1 VDKPLYSSLQLL
13 LRYLMSSI
21 WGPILSEPER
31 ATGGDPRPA
40 TNHKSDTSQK
50 KGPYSTMST
59 VPKLRIGLFGIGLA
73 AYWPQF
79 DGLEARLNSYVQ
91 TVADR
96 LAARAN
102 TIVNFGLVDSPER
115 AMLVSHQ
122 TRQEDIDLLV
132 LYVTTYA
139 LSSTVLPIV
148 RRAKVPLLVLNLQ
161 PTAGLDYET
170 FNALPDRTAMT
181 GEWLAYC
188 SACAMPELAN
198 VFMRSGIPFY
208 QVNGILGASPT
219 DDPQCWQEIQDWMD
233 AAHVAHTLSHTRLG
247 LMGHY
252 YSGMLDI
259 PTDLTTVASVF
270 GTHIEALEIDEL
282 TTLRQAVPHE
292 ALPAKLEA
300 FQQAFD
306 IQPDCPADELDR
318 AARTSIALDQF
329 VAAHDLGALAYF
341 YKGTPGSPNEDTIA
355 SIILGSSMLTARGI
369 STAGEYETKNV
380 LAMKILDTFKAGG
393 SFTEY
398 YAVDFSDDIV
408 LMGHDG
414 PGHIAIAESKTKVR
428 PLEVF
433 HGKVG
438 RGLSV
443 EMSIKRGPVTL
454 LSVVECNKNGF
465 KLLIGQGQV
474 EPGPIL
480 QIGNTNSRFRFA
492 IGARKFLEQ
501 WNAQAPAHH
510 CAIGLGHLAP
520 KLQKLAHLLD
530 IDLVQ
535 IC

>member
-1 VDKPLYSSLQLL
+1 
-13 LRYLMSSI
+13 
-21 WGPILSEPER
+21 
-31 ATGGDPRPA
+31 
-40 TNHKSDTSQK
+40 
-50 KGPYSTMST
+50 MST
-59 VPKLRIGLFGIGLA
+59 IPNLRIGLFGIGLA

-79 DGLEARLNSYVQ
+79 PGLEARLQSYVQ

-96 LAARAN
+96 LAAPTN
-102 TIVNFGLVDSPER
+102 TIVNFGLVDSSER
-115 AMLVSHQ
+115 AVEVSHAA
-122 TRQEDIDLLV
+122 RREDVDLLV

-148 RRAKVPLLVLNLQ
+148 RRAKVPVLVLNLQ
-161 PTAGLDYET
+161 PTAALDYAA
-170 FNALPDRTAMT
+170 FNALPNRTAMT
-181 GEWLAYC
+181 GDWLAYC
-188 SACAMPELAN
+188 SACPMPELAN
-198 VFMRSGIPFY
+198 VFQRSGIPFH
-208 QVNGILGASPT
+208 QVNGILGDSRD
-219 DDPQCWQEIQDWMD
+219 DDPICWQEIDAWIA

-259 PTDLTTVASVF
+259 ATDLTTVASVF
-270 GTHIEALEIDEL
+270 GIHIEALEVDEL
-282 TTLRQAVPHE
+282 TALRLAVPDT
-292 ALPAKLEA
+292 AVPATLEA
-300 FQQAFD
+300 FAQAFD
-306 IQPDCPADELDR
+306 IQPDCPAPELDI

-329 VAAHDLGALAYF
+329 VEKNQLGALAYF

-355 SIILGSSMLTARGI
+355 SIILGTSMLTARGI
-369 STAGEYETKNV
+369 STAGEYEIKNV
-380 LAMKILDTFKAGG
+380 LAMKILDTLRAGG

-398 YAVDFSDDIV
+398 YAVDFTDDVV

-414 PGHIAIAESKTKVR
+414 PGHTAIAERKTKVR

-443 EMSIKRGPVTL
+443 EMSVKQGPVTL
-454 LSVVECNKNGF
+454 LSVVECKHKGF
-465 KLLIGQGQV
+465 KLLVAQGEV

-480 QIGNTNSRFRFA
+480 QIGNTNSRFRFP
-492 IGARKFLEQ
+492 IGARNFLTQ

-520 KLQKLAHLLD
+520 TLQKLAHLLN

>member
-1 VDKPLYSSLQLL
+1 
-13 LRYLMSSI
+13 
-21 WGPILSEPER
+21 
-31 ATGGDPRPA
+31 
-40 TNHKSDTSQK
+40 
-50 KGPYSTMST
+50 MST
-59 VPKLRIGLFGIGLA
+59 IPNLRIGLFGIGLA

-79 DGLEARLNSYVQ
+79 PGLEARLQSYVQ

-96 LAARAN
+96 LAAPTN

-115 AMLVSHQ
+115 AVEVSHAA
-122 TRQEDIDLLV
+122 RREDIDLLV

-148 RRAKVPLLVLNLQ
+148 RRAKVPVLILNLQ
-161 PTAGLDYET
+161 PTAALDYAA
-170 FNALPDRTAMT
+170 FNALSDRTAASRTKQT
-181 GEWLAYC
+181 GDWLAYC
-188 SACAMPELAN
+188 SACPMPELAN
-198 VFMRSGIPFY
+198 VFMRSGIPFH
-208 QVNGILGASPT
+208 QVNGILGDSRS
-219 DDPQCWQEIQDWMD
+219 DDPTCWHEID
-233 AAHVAHTLSHTRLG
+233 AWIAAARVAHTLAHTRLG

-259 PTDLTTVASVF
+259 ATDLTTVTSVF
-270 GTHIEALEIDEL
+270 GTHIEALEVDEL
-282 TTLRQAVPHE
+282 TALRLAVPD
-292 ALPAKLEA
+292 AAVPAKLEA
-300 FQQAFD
+300 FAQTFD
-306 IQPDCPADELDR
+306 IQPDCSTSELDL

-329 VAAHDLGALAYF
+329 AEDHQLGALAYF

-355 SIILGSSMLTARGI
+355 SIILGTSMLTARGI
-369 STAGEYETKNV
+369 STAGEYEIKNV
-380 LAMKILDTFKAGG
+380 LAMKILDTLHAGG

-398 YAVDFSDDIV
+398 YAVDFTADVI

-414 PGHIAIAESKTKVR
+414 PGHTAIAESKTKVR

-443 EMSIKRGPVTL
+443 EMSVKRGPVTL
-454 LSVVECNKNGF
+454 LSVVECRHKGF
-465 KLLIGQGQV
+465 RLLVAQGEV

-480 QIGNTNSRFRFA
+480 QIGNTNSRFRFP

-510 CAIGLGHLAP
+510 CAIGLGHLATT
-520 KLQKLAHLLD
+520 LQKLSHLLN
-530 IDLVQ
+530 IDLIQ

>member
-1 VDKPLYSSLQLL
+1 
-13 LRYLMSSI
+13 
-21 WGPILSEPER
+21 
-31 ATGGDPRPA
+31 
-40 TNHKSDTSQK
+40 
-50 KGPYSTMST
+50 MST
-59 VPKLRIGLFGIGLA
+59 IPNLRIGLFGIGLA

-79 DGLEARLNSYVQ
+79 PGLEARLQSYVQ

-96 LAARAN
+96 LAAPTN
-102 TIVNFGLVDSPER
+102 TIVNFGLVDSSER
-115 AMLVSHQ
+115 AVEVSHAA
-122 TRQEDIDLLV
+122 RREDVDLLV

-148 RRAKVPLLVLNLQ
+148 RRAKVPVLVLNLQ
-161 PTAGLDYET
+161 PTAALDYAA
-170 FNALPDRTAMT
+170 FNALPNRTAMT
-181 GEWLAYC
+181 GDWLAYC
-188 SACAMPELAN
+188 SACPMPELAN
-198 VFMRSGIPFY
+198 VFQRSGIPFH
-208 QVNGILGASPT
+208 QVNGILGDSRD
-219 DDPQCWQEIQDWMD
+219 DDPICWQEIDAWIA

-259 PTDLTTVASVF
+259 ATDLTTVASVF
-270 GTHIEALEIDEL
+270 GTHIEALEVDEL
-282 TTLRQAVPHE
+282 TALRLAVPDT
-292 ALPAKLEA
+292 AVPATLEA
-300 FQQAFD
+300 FAQAFD
-306 IQPDCPADELDR
+306 IQPDCPAPELDI

-329 VAAHDLGALAYF
+329 VEKNQLGALAYF

-355 SIILGSSMLTARGI
+355 SIILGTSMLTARGI
-369 STAGEYETKNV
+369 STAGEYEIKNV
-380 LAMKILDTFKAGG
+380 LAMKILDTLRAGG

-398 YAVDFSDDIV
+398 YAVDFTDDVV

-414 PGHIAIAESKTKVR
+414 PGHTAIAERKTKVR

-443 EMSIKRGPVTL
+443 EMSVKQGPVTL
-454 LSVVECNKNGF
+454 LSVVECKHKGF
-465 KLLIGQGQV
+465 KLLVAQGEV

-480 QIGNTNSRFRFA
+480 QIGNTNSRFRFP
-492 IGARKFLEQ
+492 IGARNFLTQ

-520 KLQKLAHLLD
+520 TLQKLAHLLN

>member
-1 VDKPLYSSLQLL
+1 MNSS
-13 LRYLMSSI
+13 
-21 WGPILSEPER
+21 P
-31 ATGGDPRPA
+31 
-40 TNHKSDTSQK
+40 N
-50 KGPYSTMST
+50 
-59 VPKLRIGLFGIGLA
+59 LRIGLFGIGLA

-79 DGLEARLNSYVQ
+79 PGLEARLESYVQ

-96 LAARAN
+96 LAAPTN

-115 AMLVSHQ
+115 AVEVSHA
-122 TRQEDIDLLV
+122 TRREDIDLLV

-148 RRAKVPLLVLNLQ
+148 RRAKVPVLILNLQ
-161 PTAGLDYET
+161 PTAALDYAA
-170 FNALPDRTAMT
+170 FNALPNRTPHSRRDQT
-181 GEWLAYC
+181 GDWLAYC
-188 SACAMPELAN
+188 SACPMPELAN
-198 VFMRSGIPFY
+198 VFMRSGIPFH
-208 QVNGILGASPT
+208 QVNGILGDSRA
-219 DDPQCWQEIQDWMD
+219 DDPACWQEIDAWID
-233 AAHVAHTLSHTRLG
+233 AAHVAHTLAHTRLG

-259 PTDLTTVASVF
+259 ATDLTTVASVF
-270 GTHIEALEIDEL
+270 GTHIEALEVDEL
-282 TTLRQAVPHE
+282 TALRLAVPDS
-292 ALPAKLEA
+292 AVPLKLEA
-300 FQQAFD
+300 FAQAFD
-306 IQPDCPADELDR
+306 IQPDGPLDLFQAELDI
-318 AARTSIALDQF
+318 AARTSIALDQL
-329 VAAHDLGALAYF
+329 VEKNQLGALAYF

-355 SIILGSSMLTARGI
+355 SIILGTSMLTARGI
-369 STAGEYETKNV
+369 STAGEYEIKNV
-380 LAMKILDTFKAGG
+380 IAMKILDTLRAGG

-398 YAVDFSDDIV
+398 YAVDFADDVI

-414 PGHIAIAESKTKVR
+414 PGHTAIAESKTKVR

-443 EMSIKRGPVTL
+443 EMSVQQGPVTL
-454 LSVVECNKNGF
+454 LSVVECRHKGF
-465 KLLIGQGQV
+465 KLLVAQGEV
-474 EPGPIL
+474 ESGPIL

-520 KLQKLAHLLD
+520 TLQKLAHLLN

>member
-1 VDKPLYSSLQLL
+1 
-13 LRYLMSSI
+13 
-21 WGPILSEPER
+21 
-31 ATGGDPRPA
+31 
-40 TNHKSDTSQK
+40 
-50 KGPYSTMST
+50 MST
-59 VPKLRIGLFGIGLA
+59 IPNLRIGLFGVGLA

-79 DGLEARLNSYVQ
+79 PGLEARLKSYVQ

-96 LAARAN
+96 LAAPTN

-115 AMLVSHQ
+115 AVVVSHQ
-122 TRQEDIDLLV
+122 ARQEDVDLLV

-148 RRAKVPLLVLNLQ
+148 RRAKVPVLVLNLQ
-161 PTAGLDYET
+161 PTAALDYAA
-170 FNALPDRTAMT
+170 FNALPDRTSMT
-181 GEWLAYC
+181 GNWLAYC
-188 SACAMPELAN
+188 SACPMPELAN
-198 VFMRSGIPFY
+198 VFERSGIPFH
-208 QVNGILGASPT
+208 QVNGILGDSRS
-219 DDPQCWQEIQDWMD
+219 DDPICWEQIDAWIS

-259 PTDLTTVASVF
+259 ATDLTTVAAVF
-270 GTHIEALEIDEL
+270 GTHIEALEVDEL
-282 TTLRQAVPHE
+282 TDLRLAVPDT
-292 ALPAKLEA
+292 AVPAKLEA
-300 FQQAFD
+300 FTQAFD
-306 IQPDCPADELDR
+306 IRPDGPPDLFQAELDI

-329 VAAHDLGALAYF
+329 VENNQLGALAYF

-355 SIILGSSMLTARGI
+355 SIILGTSMLTARGI
-369 STAGEYETKNV
+369 STAGEYEIKNV
-380 LAMKILDTFKAGG
+380 LAMKILDTLRAGG

-398 YAVDFSDDIV
+398 YAVDFTDDVV

-414 PGHIAIAESKTKVR
+414 PGHTAIAESRTKVR

-443 EMSIKRGPVTL
+443 EMSVKQGPVTL
-454 LSVVECNKNGF
+454 LSVVECKHKGF
-465 KLLIGQGQV
+465 KLLVAQGKV
-474 EPGPIL
+474 ESGPIL
-480 QIGNTNSRFRFA
+480 QIGNTNSRFRFP
-492 IGARKFLEQ
+492 IGARNFLTQ
-501 WNAQAPAHH
+501 WSAQAPAHH

-520 KLQKLAHLLD
+520 TLQKLAHLLN